1 MDLETFKT
9 QLQQAGY
16 SEVVEKS
23 YAPDTFIDVHTHPF
37 AARALI
43 TSGEMSITCG
53 DEARTYRVGDLRT
66 RRQSSPCRALWAG
79 RCKLSGWPQ
88 AWGRR
93 IVDRFAHGAAACRDR
108 KLLRAR
114 SRHR

>member
-1 MDLETFKT
+1 LSHGYGTCSLGLPGRDRTAEINMDLETFKT

-23 YAPDTFIDVHTHPF
+23 YAPDTSIDVHTHPF

-53 DEARTYRVGDLRT
+53 DEARTYRVGEIFELDANR
-66 RRQSSPCRALWAG
+66 PHAEHYGPAG
-79 RCKLSGWPQ
+79 ASYLV
-88 AWGRR
+88 GRR
-93 IVDRFAHGAAACRDR
+93 HGGAA
-108 KLLRAR
+108 
-114 SRHR
+114 